1 MALSAGNEAYLVA
14 GNNLE
19 LLAAQ
24 DSDYSLYDK
33 KKKGS
38 FGQKETRRD
47 EITKVTHVGSEITT
61 GGDLT
66 LVSGGDQRYQVAKL
80 NSGNDLTLQS
90 GGAITFEGVKDL
102 HQESHEKSSNS
113 LAWTSAKGKGNTDE
127 TLRQSQL
134 VAQGNLAIK
143 AVDGLNIDIK
153 QIDQKTVGQTIDA
166 MVQADPQLAWLKEA
180 EQRGDVDWRKVQ
192 EVHESFKYSHSGLG
206 QGAMLAIMIIVT
218 ALTAGAAS
226 AAIGTAANAAAA
238 SGTAMAAAG
247 TSAAGTA
254 VAAGWGN
261 VALTAVATSAA
272 SGAAISAINNK
283 GDLGAVVKDVTSSE
297 SLKGYVIAGVSGG
310 IAGQNIGVRLAV
322 NSALQTVANGGKFKD
337 NLSQAAIGLVADMMA
352 GAIYQQVGTSLLG
365 SGLPTKVAV
374 HAIVGGLIGEAAGG
388 DFVISAM
395 AAGANKAL
403 IEMVGDKIFPGVAH
417 EQVLAM
423 TSQLLGMT
431 VAAAAGG
438 SDKDQQVAG
447 WVAQQATVNNYLNH
461 KEVESLIEEAK
472 TCVASNSCDQVRNKF
487 ADLNDANEKRFAL
500 FCLDNPQGCRS
511 PELQKFV
518 EDYNDTH
525 DLLSKAR
532 ASDDVP
538 AGMKSVLA
546 TAQMMNAVA
555 KMRLLEMGLALG
567 LTQAGSNAAGRAG
580 INVDPETVGV
590 FATWTAILFG
600 AGKAVGASGV
610 RAASQK
616 LPTALPDN
624 LTGYA
629 NPKDIRF
636 TQDSV
641 SSNFKD
647 GQTLQSTID
656 GLKSG
661 RISPDD
667 FPPIRVFEKDGAVY
681 SLDNR
686 RLLAASEAGV
696 PIKVVPATAAEVA
709 KEGRKVTTP
718 NKGSIICVRG
728 VCK

>member
-1 MALSAGNEAYLVA
+1 M
-14 GNNLE
+14 
-19 LLAAQ
+19 
-24 DSDYSLYDK
+24 
-33 KKKGS
+33 
-38 FGQKETRRD
+38 
-47 EITKVTHVGSEITT
+47 
-61 GGDLT
+61 
-66 LVSGGDQRYQVAKL
+66 
-80 NSGNDLTLQS
+80 
-90 GGAITFEGVKDL
+90 
-102 HQESHEKSSNS
+102 
-113 LAWTSAKGKGNTDE
+113 
-127 TLRQSQL
+127 
-134 VAQGNLAIK
+134 
-143 AVDGLNIDIK
+143 
-153 QIDQKTVGQTIDA
+153 
-166 MVQADPQLAWLKEA
+166 
-180 EQRGDVDWRKVQ
+180 
-192 EVHESFKYSHSGLG
+192 
-206 QGAMLAIMIIVT
+206 
-218 ALTAGAAS
+218 
-226 AAIGTAANAAAA
+226 
-238 SGTAMAAAG
+238 
-247 TSAAGTA
+247 
-254 VAAGWGN
+254 
-261 VALTAVATSAA
+261 ATSAA

-403 IEMVGDKIFPGVAH
+403 IDMVGDKIFPGVAH

-438 SDKDQQVAG
+438 RDKDQQVAG

-555 KMRLLEMGLALG
+555 KVRLLEMGLALG
-567 LTQAGSNAAGRAG
+567 LTQAGSNAAGQAG

-590 FATWTAILFG
+590 FAKWTAILFG
-600 AGKAVGASGV
+600 AGKAVGAKGSGG
-610 RAASQK
+610 AIDAGFDTANLQSKLQGYLLDAEHPQNQTKATWFQQALGFDKSNWEGLASQIK
-616 LPTALPDN
+616 FDETKAVV
-624 LTGYA
+624 T
-629 NPKDIRF
+629 KT
-636 TQDSV
+636 TQYGRTFEQRISILGT
-641 SSNFKD
+641 N
-647 GQTLQSTID
+647 GRTID
-656 GLKSG
+656 VPFIFLKDASG
-661 RISPDD
+661 TVKLITG
-667 FPPIRVFEKDGAVY
+667 I
-681 SLDNR
+681 
-686 RLLAASEAGV
+686 
-696 PIKVVPATAAEVA
+696 PA
-709 KEGRKVTTP
+709 KK
-718 NKGSIICVRG
+718 
-728 VCK
+728 